1 MMEGEH
7 PPDSV
12 DLSPAETERVRERVR
27 LMLGISARTNR
38 FRGGILHAAA
48 RLTPQEAAIVADLER
63 HGLDVT
69 QLRDLLLGAHVLVD
83 QPELYERWLF
93 PDKSHQRISSHHPEI
108 DKRTYPDYGMR
119 GPLVREKLHGRTAHG
134 TWLQLEKT
142 PATMTAGKR
151 KLPTLTDLK
160 HLADYVVY
168 RLTRSNVGP
177 WGRSGATEK
186 RPMYLSP
193 DLGVRVPIP
202 EKVSD
207 ELTGVISQI
216 EESDDVT
223 SVSAMASR
231 FPPPDRANDLAELT
245 FTGIAQG
252 RGLFGGSSVWSTPSS
267 SDTASELLRGQVQRP
282 ALSLPEPGTTR
293 QAIVR
298 LGDGRELTYSMRLSA
313 TTEPPA

>member
-1 MMEGEH
+1 MDGDESFG
-7 PPDSV
+7 SV
-12 DLSPAETERVRERVR
+12 DLSPAEAARVRERVG
-27 LMLGISARTNR
+27 LMLELSSRSNR
-38 FRGGILHAAA
+38 FRRGIHRAAA
-48 RLTPQEAAIVADLER
+48 RLTPHEAAIVADLER
-63 HGLDVT
+63 QGLDVT
-69 QLRDLLLGAHVLVD
+69 QLRDLLHGAHVLVD
-83 QPELYERWLF
+83 QPELYERWVF
-93 PDKSHQRISSHHPEI
+93 PHKSHQRMSSHHPEI

-142 PATMTAGKR
+142 PATMTAGKV
-151 KLPTLTDLK
+151 KLPSLTDLK

-168 RLTRSNVGP
+168 RVTRSNVGP
-177 WGRSGATEK
+177 WGRSGATER

-207 ELTGVISQI
+207 ELTGVISEI

-223 SVSAMASR
+223 SVSDMAYR

-252 RGLFGGSSVWSTPSS
+252 RGLFGGASVWSTPSS
-267 SDTASELLRGQVQRP
+267 SDKSAELLRKQVQRP
-282 ALSLPEPGTTR
+282 AWSAPEPVKTSQSTVQVGDRTLMY
-293 QAIVR
+293 AIR
-298 LGDGRELTYSMRLSA
+298 LAASQ
-313 TTEPPA
+313 EPPA

>member
-1 MMEGEH
+1 MVGERA
-7 PPDSV
+7 PASV

-27 LMLGISARTNR
+27 LMLDISARTNR

-48 RLTPQEAAIVADLER
+48 HLTPPEAAIVADLER
-63 HGLDVT
+63 HGLDVS
-69 QLRDLLLGAHVLVD
+69 QLRDLLRGAHVLVD

-93 PDKSHQRISSHHPEI
+93 PGKSHQRISSHHPEI
-108 DKRTYPDYGMR
+108 DKQTYPDYGMR

-142 PATMTAGKR
+142 PATMTAGKF

-177 WGRSGATEK
+177 WGRSGATER

-202 EKVSD
+202 AKVSD
-207 ELTGVISQI
+207 ELTGVISQL
-216 EESDDVT
+216 EESDDLT

-252 RGLFGGSSVWSTPSS
+252 RGLFGGASVWSTPSS
-267 SDTASELLRGQVQRP
+267 SDKAAALLQDQIQSQAWSAP
-282 ALSLPEPGTTR
+282 QPGTTR
-293 QAIVR
+293 QAAVR
-298 LGDGRELTYSMRLSA
+298 LGDGRELTYSIRLHAGPGPSA
-313 TTEPPA
+313 

>member
-1 MMEGEH
+1 MDGER
-7 PPDSV
+7 PAVSV
-12 DLSPAETERVRERVR
+12 DLSPPETARVRERVR
-27 LMLGISARTNR
+27 LMLEISARSNR
-38 FRGGILHAAA
+38 FRRGIIQAAA
-48 RLTPQEAAIVADLER
+48 HLTPHEAAIVADLER

-83 QPELYERWLF
+83 QPELYERWVF
-93 PDKSHQRISSHHPEI
+93 PHKSHQRISSHHPEI

-142 PATMTAGKR
+142 PATMTAGKV
-151 KLPTLTDLK
+151 KLPSLTDLK

-168 RLTRSNVGP
+168 RITRSNVGP
-177 WGRSGATEK
+177 WGRSGATER

-202 EKVSD
+202 EKVSN
-207 ELTGVISQI
+207 ELTGTISEI

-223 SVSAMASR
+223 SVSGMAPL

-252 RGLFGGSSVWSTPSS
+252 RGLFGGASVWSTPSS
-267 SDTASELLRGQVQRP
+267 SDKAAELLRTQIQP
-282 ALSLPEPGTTR
+282 AAWSLPAPGTTR
-293 QAIVR
+293 QATIQV
-298 LGDGRELTYSMRLSA
+298 GDRTLTYAVRLSA
-313 TTEPPA
+313 YEEQPA